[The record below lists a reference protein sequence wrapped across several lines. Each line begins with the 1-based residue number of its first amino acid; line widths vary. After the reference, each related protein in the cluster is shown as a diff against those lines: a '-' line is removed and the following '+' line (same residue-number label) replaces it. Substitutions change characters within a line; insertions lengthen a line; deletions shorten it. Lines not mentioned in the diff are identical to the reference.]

1 MSTETKIPEAENP
14 ILASTPESREKEDNA
29 FTRFARK
36 YQNKDQGAQKD
47 QGEARNSTP
56 SKGQNPD
63 GEAKSPVQGNAIP
76 AKAKSTQPKDHESLS
91 EKQKPRN
98 EHSHSE
104 YPLIEEPIEILER
117 IKAYKAQ
124 TLRGKGKQKAP
135 SNRVVLGAHHDIQA
149 LVCAKTG
156 AAYGLLM
163 PSIKGFALEFDSPF
177 ASYENCRGL
186 AQQGAGFLR
195 MQNAQIIAAILITLA
210 ENYNLLSYRPTDTG
224 AQKNAVL
231 RMAERDTMID
241 AILLLE
247 SWVNTGNA
255 SYLPRL
261 SLLLD
266 AEPNNMEHR
275 MRGWLSSC
283 VDAIYK
289 PDRTSYEE
297 AVTVKRSIEVKT
309 TAAAARAKLALKKEY
324 RAWKKMAKEHINSLF
339 SQKLVSLKLKTY
351 FLAMIQDEAILEVDP
366 NVIDIMGN
374 RLQQMD
380 SPMAN
385 ALGMNLLS
393 FHRQLTEAESEDVYD
408 NPQLFAS
415 QPPGSSLEEKEEEAE
430 DDAFEPL
437 NSDNAFV
444 AKPSALQNG
453 PQNNPQNDL
462 QKEDSIVEKPAE
474 KLLSFTERL
483 LLKKAQ
489 QKLEQNQA
497 AIQNNQEGGN
507 NDAPF

>member
-1 MSTETKIPEAENP
+1 MSTETKIPEEV
-14 ILASTPESREKEDNA
+14 ILSSTPESREKEDNA

-36 YQNKDQGAQKD
+36 YQNKDPFHGHTKHTM
-47 QGEARNSTP
+47 G
-56 SKGQNPD
+56 
-63 GEAKSPVQGNAIP
+63 GEAKSPVLENPIP
-76 AKAKSTQPKDHESLS
+76 SKAKNSSQ
-91 EKQKPRN
+91 N
-98 EHSHSE
+98 IVV
-104 YPLIEEPIEILER
+104 PLIEEPIEILER

-124 TLRGKGKQKAP
+124 MLRSKAQKKL

-163 PSIKGFALEFDSPF
+163 PSIKGFAMEFDSPF
-177 ASYENCRGL
+177 ASYKNCRGL

-195 MQNAQIIAAILITLA
+195 MQNAQILAAILITLA

-247 SWVNTGNA
+247 SWVNTGNC

-297 AVTVKRSIEVKT
+297 AVTIKRSIEVKT

-339 SQKLVSLKLKTY
+339 SQKFVSLKLKTY
-351 FLAMIQDEAILEVDP
+351 FLAMIQDEAILGIDP
-366 NVIDIMGN
+366 AVIDIMGN
-374 RLQQMD
+374 RLQQMN

-385 ALGMNLLS
+385 VLGMNLLS
-393 FHRQLTEAESEDVYD
+393 FHRKLTEAESEDVYD

-415 QPPGSSLEEKEEEAE
+415 QPLGSSLEESKEETE

-437 NSDNAFV
+437 NSDNIV
-444 AKPSALQNG
+444 AKPSALQNN
-453 PQNNPQNDL
+453 PQNNPQNSL
-462 QKEDSIVEKPAE
+462 QKENLAIEKP
-474 KLLSFTERL
+474 LSFTERL

-489 QKLEQNQA
+489 QKLEQKLEQQA
-497 AIQNNQEGGN
+497 EEKETEEQQAEENNQEQESQVSKEGED
-507 NDAPF
+507 DAPF

>member
-1 MSTETKIPEAENP
+1 MPTETKIPEAENP

-36 YQNKDQGAQKD
+36 YQNRGQGVQKD
-47 QGEARNSTP
+47 QGEARNSTL
-56 SKGQNPD
+56 SKDQNPD
-63 GEAKSPVQGNAIP
+63 GEAKNPVQGNPIP
-76 AKAKSTQPKDHESLS
+76 AKAKSSSQNIVE
-91 EKQKPRN
+91 
-98 EHSHSE
+98 
-104 YPLIEEPIEILER
+104 PLIEKPIEILER

-124 TLRGKGKQKAP
+124 PLRSKAQKKL

-195 MQNAQIIAAILITLA
+195 MQNAQILAAILITLA
-210 ENYNLLSYRPTDTG
+210 ENYNLLSYRPSDSG

-247 SWVNTGNA
+247 SWVNTGNC

-297 AVTVKRSIEVKT
+297 AITVKRSIEVKT

-324 RAWKKMAKEHINSLF
+324 KAWKKMAKEHINSLF

-408 NPQLFAS
+408 NPRLFAS
-415 QPPGSSLEEKEEEAE
+415 QPLGSSLETEKEEAE

-437 NSDNAFV
+437 SSDNIV
-444 AKPSALQNG
+444 AKPSALQN
-453 PQNNPQNDL
+453 NPQNGQSNDPQNSL
-462 QKEDSIVEKPAE
+462 QKENPTVGNSVAEKPAE
-474 KLLSFTERL
+474 KPLSFTERL

-489 QKLEQNQA
+489 QKLEQKLEQQA
-497 AIQNNQEGGN
+497 GAQAQNPTGD

>member
-36 YQNKDQGAQKD
+36 YQNKDPFHGNTMHTMG
-47 QGEARNSTP
+47 GEARNSTH
-56 SKGQNPD
+56 SKDQIPD
-63 GEAKSPVQGNAIP
+63 GEAKS
-76 AKAKSTQPKDHESLS
+76 LS
-91 EKQKPRN
+91 K
-98 EHSHSE
+98 EHSRNE

-124 TLRGKGKQKAP
+124 TLRGKAQKKP

-163 PSIKGFALEFDSPF
+163 PSIKGFAMEFDSPF

-195 MQNAQIIAAILITLA
+195 MQTAQILAAILITLA

-247 SWVNTGNA
+247 SWVNTGNC

-393 FHRQLTEAESEDVYD
+393 FHEKLTTSESDDAYD
-408 NPQLFAS
+408 NPVLFAN
-415 QPPGSSLEEKEEEAE
+415 QPIGSSLEADATETE

-437 NSDNAFV
+437 NSDNLV
-444 AKPSALQNG
+444 AKPETLFSS
-453 PQNNPQNDL
+453 PQNETIE
-462 QKEDSIVEKPAE
+462 QKPIEKSAEKP
-474 KLLSFTERL
+474 LSFTEKL

-489 QKLEQNQA
+489 QKSNLSK
-497 AIQNNQEGGN
+497 GN
-507 NDAPF
+507 EDAPF

>member
-1 MSTETKIPEAENP
+1 MSMETKIPEAENP

-29 FTRFARK
+29 FTRFACK

-47 QGEARNSTP
+47 HGEARNSTP
-56 SKGQNPD
+56 SKDQNLD
-63 GEAKSPVQGNAIP
+63 GEAKCQE
-76 AKAKSTQPKDHESLS
+76 HESLS
-91 EKQKPRN
+91 EKQNPRN
-98 EHSHSE
+98 EHARSE

-124 TLRGKGKQKAP
+124 MLRSKAQKKL

-195 MQNAQIIAAILITLA
+195 MQNAQILAAILITLA
-210 ENYNLLSYRPTDTG
+210 ENYNLLSYRPSDSG

-415 QPPGSSLEEKEEEAE
+415 RSLGSSLEESKEETE

-437 NSDNAFV
+437 NSDNAFE
-444 AKPSALQNG
+444 AKPSALSLESSTSLEASKE
-453 PQNNPQNDL
+453 PQNDPQNSL
-462 QKEDSIVEKPAE
+462 QKENPTVGNSVAEKP
-474 KLLSFTERL
+474 LSFTEKL

-489 QKLEQNQA
+489 QKLEQKLEQ
-497 AIQNNQEGGN
+497 QESQVSKGGN
-507 NDAPF
+507 DNAPF

>member
-29 FTRFARK
+29 FTRFAAR
-36 YQNKDQGAQKD
+36 YQNKDH
-47 QGEARNSTP
+47 GEARNSTP
-56 SKGQNPD
+56 AKGQNPE
-63 GEAKSPVQGNAIP
+63 GEAK
-76 AKAKSTQPKDHESLS
+76 SLS
-91 EKQKPRN
+91 EKQKPYN
-98 EHSHSE
+98 E

-124 TLRGKGKQKAP
+124 MLRSKAQKKL

-177 ASYENCRGL
+177 VSYENCRGL

-195 MQNAQIIAAILITLA
+195 TQNAQIIAAILITLA

-247 SWVNTGNA
+247 SWVNTGNC

-297 AVTVKRSIEVKT
+297 AITVKRSIEVKT

-366 NVIDIMGN
+366 AVIDIMGN

-393 FHRQLTEAESEDVYD
+393 FHRQLTEAESENVYD

-415 QPPGSSLEEKEEEAE
+415 QPLGSSLEESKEETE

-437 NSDNAFV
+437 NSDNAFE
-444 AKPSALQNG
+444 AKPSALSLESSEQF
-453 PQNNPQNDL
+453 PESSTSL
-462 QKEDSIVEKPAE
+462 QKENPRKENPNWKAPAE
-474 KLLSFTERL
+474 KPLSFTERL

-489 QKLEQNQA
+489 QKLEQKLEQ
-497 AIQNNQEGGN
+497 QDLENNQEQESQVSKGGN
-507 NDAPF
+507 DDAPF

>member
-1 MSTETKIPEAENP
+1 MSTETKIPEEV
-14 ILASTPESREKEDNA
+14 ILSSTPESREKEDNA

-36 YQNKDQGAQKD
+36 YQNKDQG
-47 QGEARNSTP
+47 EARNSIP

-63 GEAKSPVQGNAIP
+63 GEAKSPVQGNVQGNAIP
-76 AKAKSTQPKDHESLS
+76 AKAKNSTSPNEQNPVLRDSIPS
-91 EKQKPRN
+91 EKPRN
-98 EHSHSE
+98 E

-124 TLRGKGKQKAP
+124 TLRGKAQKKAP

-366 NVIDIMGN
+366 AVIDIMGN

-380 SPMAN
+380 NPMAN

-408 NPQLFAS
+408 NPQLFAF
-415 QPPGSSLEEKEEEAE
+415 QPLGSSLEESKEETE

-437 NSDNAFV
+437 NSDNAFE
-444 AKPSALQNG
+444 AKPSALSLESSTSLESSKE
-453 PQNNPQNDL
+453 PQA
-462 QKEDSIVEKPAE
+462 QKEEQKKP
-474 KLLSFTERL
+474 LSFTEKL

-497 AIQNNQEGGN
+497 AVQNNLGGN
-507 NDAPF
+507 DNAPF

>member
-1 MSTETKIPEAENP
+1 MSTETKIPEAA
-14 ILASTPESREKEDNA
+14 ILSSTPESREKEDNA
-29 FTRFARK
+29 FTRFAAR
-36 YQNKDQGAQKD
+36 YQNKN
-47 QGEARNSTP
+47 QGEAR
-56 SKGQNPD
+56 
-63 GEAKSPVQGNAIP
+63 SPVLENPI
-76 AKAKSTQPKDHESLS
+76 SS
-91 EKQKPRN
+91 EKHSRN
-98 EHSHSE
+98 E

-124 TLRGKGKQKAP
+124 RITNKKQKAP

-195 MQNAQIIAAILITLA
+195 MQNAQILAAILITLA

-247 SWVNTGNA
+247 MWVNTGNC

-366 NVIDIMGN
+366 AVIDIMGN

-393 FHRQLTEAESEDVYD
+393 FHRQLMESESEDVYD

-415 QPPGSSLEEKEEEAE
+415 QPLGSSLEESKEEAE

-437 NSDNAFV
+437 NSDNIV
-444 AKPSALQNG
+444 AKPSALSLESSKESQA
-453 PQNNPQNDL
+453 
-462 QKEDSIVEKPAE
+462 QKEDSMAEKPAE
-474 KLLSFTERL
+474 KPLSFTERL

-489 QKLEQNQA
+489 QKLEQKETKEQ
-497 AIQNNQEGGN
+497 QNLEGN
-507 NDAPF
+507 DDAPF

>member
-36 YQNKDQGAQKD
+36 YQNKDQDVQKD
-47 QGEARNSTP
+47 QGEARNSTL

-63 GEAKSPVQGNAIP
+63 GEAKSPVQGNPI
-76 AKAKSTQPKDHESLS
+76 SS
-91 EKQKPRN
+91 EKHSRN
-98 EHSHSE
+98 E

-124 TLRGKGKQKAP
+124 MLRSKAQKKL
-135 SNRVVLGAHHDIQA
+135 SNRVVLGAHHDVQA

-195 MQNAQIIAAILITLA
+195 MQNAQILAAILITLA
-210 ENYNLLSYRPTDTG
+210 ENYNLLSYRPSDSG

-247 SWVNTGNA
+247 SWVNTGNC

-309 TAAAARAKLALKKEY
+309 TTAAARAKLALKKEY

-366 NVIDIMGN
+366 AVIDIMGN

-415 QPPGSSLEEKEEEAE
+415 QPLGSSLEEKEEETE

-437 NSDNAFV
+437 NSDNAFE
-444 AKPSALQNG
+444 AKPSALPLESSTSLESSKEPSALQNDL
-453 PQNNPQNDL
+453 QNNPQNNAS
-462 QKEDSIVEKPAE
+462 QKEDPIAEKPTE
-474 KLLSFTERL
+474 KPLSFTERL

-489 QKLEQNQA
+489 QKLEQKLEPT
-497 AIQNNQEGGN
+497 EG
-507 NDAPF
+507 NDDASF

>member
-36 YQNKDQGAQKD
+36 YQNKDPFHGNTMHTTG
-47 QGEARNSTP
+47 GEARNSTP

-63 GEAKSPVQGNAIP
+63 GEAKSPAQGNSIP
-76 AKAKSTQPKDHESLS
+76 AKAKSSSQNIVE
-91 EKQKPRN
+91 
-98 EHSHSE
+98 
-104 YPLIEEPIEILER
+104 PLIEEPIEILER

-124 TLRGKGKQKAP
+124 TLRGKAQKKL

-186 AQQGAGFLR
+186 VQQGAGFLR
-195 MQNAQIIAAILITLA
+195 MQNAQILAAILITLA

-247 SWVNTGNA
+247 SWVNTGNC

-339 SQKLVSLKLKTY
+339 SQRLVSLKLKTY

-366 NVIDIMGN
+366 AVIDIMGN

-415 QPPGSSLEEKEEEAE
+415 QPLGSSLETEKEETE

-444 AKPSALQNG
+444 AKPSALSLESSTSLESSKE
-453 PQNNPQNDL
+453 PQA
-462 QKEDSIVEKPAE
+462 QKEEQKKP
-474 KLLSFTERL
+474 LSFTERL

-489 QKLEQNQA
+489 QKLEQREMETEEQQA
-497 AIQNNQEGGN
+497 GAQAQNPTGGN
-507 NDAPF
+507 DDAPF

>member
-1 MSTETKIPEAENP
+1 MSTETKIPEEA
-14 ILASTPESREKEDNA
+14 ILSSTPESREKEDNA

-36 YQNKDQGAQKD
+36 YQNKDQGVQKD
-47 QGEARNSTP
+47 HGEARNSTP

-63 GEAKSPVQGNAIP
+63 GEAKS
-76 AKAKSTQPKDHESLS
+76 LS

-98 EHSHSE
+98 EHARSE

-124 TLRGKGKQKAP
+124 MLRGKAQKKDP

-195 MQNAQIIAAILITLA
+195 RQNAQILAAILITLA
-210 ENYNLLSYRPTDTG
+210 ENYNLLSYRPSDSG

-247 SWVNTGNA
+247 SWVNTGNC

-393 FHRQLTEAESEDVYD
+393 FHRQLTESEDVYD

-415 QPPGSSLEEKEEEAE
+415 QPLGSSLEESKEETE

-437 NSDNAFV
+437 NSDNTFE
-444 AKPSALQNG
+444 AKPSALSLESSERSLESLESSTSLESSKE
-453 PQNNPQNDL
+453 PQA
-462 QKEDSIVEKPAE
+462 QKEEQKKP
-474 KLLSFTERL
+474 LSFTERL

-489 QKLEQNQA
+489 QKLEQKLEQQTGAQA
-497 AIQNNQEGGN
+497 QNPTGN
-507 NDAPF
+507 DDAPF

>member
-36 YQNKDQGAQKD
+36 YKNKDHGVQKD
-47 QGEARNSTP
+47 H
-56 SKGQNPD
+56 
-63 GEAKSPVQGNAIP
+63 GEAKNPVQGNPIP
-76 AKAKSTQPKDHESLS
+76 AKAKSSSQ
-91 EKQKPRN
+91 N
-98 EHSHSE
+98 
-104 YPLIEEPIEILER
+104 IVEEPIEILER

-124 TLRGKGKQKAP
+124 MLRSKAQKKL

-186 AQQGAGFLR
+186 AQQGTGFLR
-195 MQNAQIIAAILITLA
+195 MQNAQILAAILITLA

-297 AVTVKRSIEVKT
+297 AVTVKRTIEIKT

-366 NVIDIMGN
+366 AVIDIMGN

-380 SPMAN
+380 NPMAN

-415 QPPGSSLEEKEEEAE
+415 QPLGSSLEESKEETE

-437 NSDNAFV
+437 SSDNIV
-444 AKPSALQNG
+444 AKPSALQND
-453 PQNNPQNDL
+453 PQNGQSNNPQNSL
-462 QKEDSIVEKPAE
+462 QKENPTVGNSVAEKP
-474 KLLSFTERL
+474 LSFTERL

-489 QKLEQNQA
+489 QKLEQREMETEEQQTGAQA
-497 AIQNNQEGGN
+497 QNPTGD